1 MRRVFKDADRTPR
14 PASHPGRGTRRPGWL
29 AAVVALGMLS
39 PGCAYS
45 LRADKCPVRTLA
57 DPAAP
62 RVDIQYLGSGGYLV
76 RRGTD
81 VALFAP
87 VYSNPT
93 APEVFLG
100 HEFRTEARL
109 VDSLLPQDADQA
121 QAIIVGHSHYD
132 HLLDTPWI
140 ATHRAT
146 SANIYGSSTTEH
158 LLASLRPELQKR
170 SPANDVVAL
179 DGQADAREWVRIPNS
194 RMRLLAIPSE
204 HSDQFRF
211 SAFGLVWPLHAF
223 RGEVTEDAPTL
234 PKTAA
239 EWAEGRT
246 FAYLLDFLDAS
257 GATEFRVYFQDSG
270 THVGVGFGPAPGDPD
285 YRKVDVALICGSG
298 DFRGLDHPQGIITHL
313 QPRHVIVGHWEDFFV
328 TQRAICSEKEV
339 RGLLKEHPDKI
350 VEEAR
355 EAQKRANLK
364 PSVFLPC
371 PTASRFQV
379 AIDPNADR
387 SGKKDQTTTYDC
399 TKIR

>member
-1 MRRVFKDADRTPR
+1 MIA
-14 PASHPGRGTRRPGWL
+14 AL
-29 AAVVALGMLS
+29 AAQ
-39 PGCAYS
+39 GCAYS
-45 LRADKCPVRTLA
+45 LKADMCPVRTLA

-81 VALFAP
+81 AALFAP

-109 VDSLLPQDADQA
+109 VDSLLPAEADKA

-146 SANIYGSSTTEH
+146 SANIYGSSTTRH
-158 LLASLRPELQKR
+158 LLASVRPELQKR

-179 DGQADAREWVRIPNS
+179 DAQADAKAWVPIPNS

-223 RGEVTEDAPTL
+223 RGEVTEDAAAL

-246 FAYLLDFLDAS
+246 FAYLLDFLDDS
-257 GATEFRVYFQDSG
+257 GETQFRVYFQDSG
-270 THVGVGFGPAPGDPD
+270 AHAGVGGGPAPGDPA
-285 YRKVDVALICGSG
+285 YRKVDVALLCGSG
-298 DFRGLDHPQGIITHL
+298 DFRGLDHPSAIVAQL
-313 QPRHVIVGHWEDFFV
+313 QPRHVIIGHWEDFFV
-328 TQRAICSEKEV
+328 TQRAICSENEV
-339 RGLLKEHPDKI
+339 RGLLKEDPGRI
-350 VEEAR
+350 VGEAKD
-355 EAQKRANLK
+355 AQKRAHLN

-371 PTASRFQV
+371 PTASRFEV
-379 AIDPNADR
+379 AIDPKADQSR
-387 SGKKDQTTTYDC
+387 TKRETVAYDC
-399 TKIR
+399 TKMR

>member
-1 MRRVFKDADRTPR
+1 MDPRVGATCLRSRRL
-14 PASHPGRGTRRPGWL
+14 SL
-29 AAVVALGMLS
+29 AARVVLALPLVA

-45 LRADKCPVRTLA
+45 LKADKCPVRTLA
-57 DPAAP
+57 DQAAP

-76 RRGTD
+76 KRGAD

-109 VDSLLPQDADQA
+109 VDSLLPAEADKA

-140 ATHRAT
+140 ATHRVT
-146 SANIYGSSTTEH
+146 SANIYGSSTTRH
-158 LLASLRPELQKR
+158 LLASLRPDLEKR
-170 SPANDVVAL
+170 SPANAVIAL
-179 DGQADAREWVRIPNS
+179 DEQADAKTWVPIPNS

-211 SAFGLVWPLHAF
+211 SMFGLVWPLHAF
-223 RGEVTEDAPTL
+223 RGEVTEDAPAL

-246 FAYLLDFLDAS
+246 FAYLLDFLDDS

-270 THVGVGFGPAPGDPD
+270 AHVGVGAGPAPGDPD

-298 DFRGLDHPQGIITHL
+298 DFRGLDHPAGIITQL
-313 QPRHVIVGHWEDFFV
+313 QPRHVIIGHWEDFFV
-328 TQRAICSEKEV
+328 TQRAICSEREV
-339 RGLLKEHPDKI
+339 RGLLKEDPDL
-350 VEEAR
+350 VVQEAKD
-355 EAQKRANLK
+355 AQNRAHLT

-379 AIDPNADR
+379 AIDPKADQSR
-387 SGKKDQTTTYDC
+387 TKKEVVAYDC

>member
-1 MRRVFKDADRTPR
+1 MIVGRKRGAFVAG
-14 PASHPGRGTRRPGWL
+14 HPSGKTRRPEWP
-29 AAVVALGMLS
+29 AAVVALGLGLAA
-39 PGCAYS
+39 PGCAYT
-45 LRADKCPVRTLA
+45 LKADKCPIRTLA
-57 DPAAP
+57 DQAAP

-76 RRGTD
+76 KRGTD

-109 VDSLLPQDADQA
+109 VDSLLPSDADKA

-146 SANIYGSSTTEH
+146 TANIYGSSTTKH
-158 LLASLRPELQKR
+158 LLASVRPELQKR
-170 SPANDVVAL
+170 TPANDVVAL
-179 DGQADAREWVRIPNS
+179 DEQADSKTWVPIPNS

-211 SAFGLVWPLHAF
+211 SMFGLVWPLHAF
-223 RGEVTEDAPTL
+223 RGELTEDAPAL
-234 PKTAA
+234 PGNAA

-246 FAYLLDFLDAS
+246 LAYLLDFLDDS
-257 GATEFRVYFQDSG
+257 GRTEFRVYFQDSG
-270 THVGVGFGPAPGDPD
+270 THAGVGFGPARGDAD
-285 YRKVDVALICGSG
+285 YRQVDAALICGSG
-298 DFRGLDHPQGIITHL
+298 DFRGLGHPDGIITHL

-339 RGLLKEHPDKI
+339 RGLLKENPER
-350 VEEAR
+350 VLEEAR
-355 EAQKRANLK
+355 DAQKRAKLS

-379 AIDPNADR
+379 AIDPKADQSR
-387 SGKKDQTTTYDC
+387 GKKETTAYDC

>member
-1 MRRVFKDADRTPR
+1 MDPEVKSLRRRSGP
-14 PASHPGRGTRRPGWL
+14 L
-29 AAVVALGMLS
+29 AAFGAVGLALIA
-39 PGCAYS
+39 PGCAHS
-45 LRADKCPVRTLA
+45 LRADRCPTRTLA
-57 DPAAP
+57 DPSVP
-62 RVDIQYLGSGGYLV
+62 RVDIQYLGSGGYLIK
-76 RRGTD
+76 RGTD
-81 VALFAP
+81 VAMFAP

-109 VDSLLPQDADQA
+109 VDSLLPAEADKA

-140 ATHRAT
+140 ATHRAR
-146 SANIYGSSTTEH
+146 SANIYGSSTMKH

-170 SPANDVVAL
+170 NPANEIVAL
-179 DGQADAREWVRIPNS
+179 DEEADAKTWVAIPNS

-204 HSDQFRF
+204 HSDQVRI
-211 SAFGLVWPLHAF
+211 STFGLVWPLHAF
-223 RGEVTEDAPTL
+223 RGEVTEDAPEL
-234 PKTAA
+234 PKKAA

-246 FAYLLDFLDAS
+246 FAYLLDFLDDR
-257 GATEFRVYFQDSG
+257 GETEFRVYFQDSG
-270 THVGVGFGPAPGDPD
+270 THVGVGFGPAAGDAD
-285 YRKVDVALICGSG
+285 YRKVDVALICASG
-298 DFRGLDHPQGIITHL
+298 DFKGLDHPRGIVTHL

-339 RGLLKEHPDKI
+339 RGLPREDPEWI

-355 EAQKRANLK
+355 DAQKRTHLT
-364 PSVFLPC
+364 PSVYLPC

-379 AIDPNADR
+379 AIDPRADQGK
-387 SGKKDQTTTYDC
+387 GKKETVTYDC

>member
-1 MRRVFKDADRTPR
+1 MDPDPKVRSLCRRSDRLT
-14 PASHPGRGTRRPGWL
+14 ALVTLGL
-29 AAVVALGMLS
+29 ALVA

-45 LRADKCPVRTLA
+45 LKANQCPIRTLA
-57 DPAAP
+57 DPSAP

-76 RRGTD
+76 TRGTD
-81 VALFAP
+81 VAMFAP

-109 VDSLLPQDADQA
+109 VDSLLPSDADKA

-146 SANIYGSSTTEH
+146 SANIYGSSTTKH

-170 SPANDVVAL
+170 NPANQIVAL
-179 DGQADAREWVRIPNS
+179 DEEADAKAWVPIPNS

-204 HSDQFRF
+204 HSDQARL
-211 SAFGLVWPLHAF
+211 STFGLVWSLHAF
-223 RGEVTEDAPTL
+223 RGEVTEDAPEL
-234 PKTAA
+234 PRKAA

-246 FAYLLDFLDAS
+246 FAYLLDFLDDR
-257 GATEFRVYFQDSG
+257 GKTEFRVYFQDSG
-270 THVGVGFGPAPGDPD
+270 THAGVGFGPAASDPE
-285 YRKVDVALICGSG
+285 YRKVDVALICASG
-298 DFRGLDHPQGIITHL
+298 DFKGLDHPGGIITHL

-328 TQRAICSEKEV
+328 TQRAICSEREV
-339 RGLLKEHPDKI
+339 RGLPKEDPLRI

-355 EAQKRANLK
+355 DAQKRAKLR

-379 AIDPNADR
+379 AIDPKADQSR
-387 SGKKDQTTTYDC
+387 TKKETVAYDC

>member
-1 MRRVFKDADRTPR
+1 MA
-14 PASHPGRGTRRPGWL
+14 GRSAPETRRLGRPGALL
-29 AAVVALGMLS
+29 ALLALLA

-76 RRGTD
+76 RRGAD

-109 VDSLLPQDADQA
+109 VDSLLPQDADKA

-146 SANIYGSSTTEH
+146 SANIYGSSTTRH

-170 SPANDVVAL
+170 NPANDVV
-179 DGQADAREWVRIPNS
+179 DMDRPADEKKWVDIPNS

-223 RGEVTEDAPTL
+223 RGEVTEDRPAL

-257 GATEFRVYFQDSG
+257 GQTEFRVYFQDSG
-270 THVGVGFGPAPGDPD
+270 AHAGVGAGPLPGEPD
-285 YRKVDVALICGSG
+285 YRKVDVALLCGSG
-298 DFRGLDHPQGIITHL
+298 DFRGLDHPNAIVTRL
-313 QPRHVIVGHWEDFFV
+313 QPRHVIIGHWEDFFV
-328 TQRAICSEKEV
+328 TQRAICSEQEV
-339 RGLLKEHPDKI
+339 RGLPKENPRRI
-350 VEEAR
+350 VKEAR
-355 EAQKRANLK
+355 EAQKRANLAQ
-364 PSVFLPC
+364 SVFLPC

-379 AIDPNADR
+379 AIDPKADL
-387 SGKKDQTTTYDC
+387 SGGKEQTTAYDC

>member
-1 MRRVFKDADRTPR
+1 MIVGRKGGVFVAGHSAGK
-14 PASHPGRGTRRPGWL
+14 TRRSEWPAAVLAVGLGL
-29 AAVVALGMLS
+29 AA
-39 PGCAYS
+39 PGCAYR
-45 LRADKCPVRTLA
+45 LNADKCPVRTLA
-57 DPAAP
+57 DQAAP

-76 RRGTD
+76 KRGTD

-109 VDSLLPQDADQA
+109 VDSLLPSEADKA

-146 SANIYGSSTTEH
+146 SANVYGSSTTRH
-158 LLASLRPELQKR
+158 LLASLRPELQR
-170 SPANDVVAL
+170 RNPGNEIVAL
-179 DGQADAREWVRIPNS
+179 DEAADSRKWVPIPNS

-223 RGEVTEDAPTL
+223 RGEVTEDAPAL
-234 PKTAA
+234 PRNAA

-246 FAYLLDFLDAS
+246 FAYLLDFLDDS
-257 GATEFRVYFQDSG
+257 GRTEFRVYFQDSG
-270 THVGVGFGPAPGDPD
+270 THAGVGFGPAPGDPE
-285 YRKVDVALICGSG
+285 YRAVDVALICASG
-298 DFRGLDHPQGIITHL
+298 EFKGLDHPKGIITNL
-313 QPRHVIVGHWEDFFV
+313 RPRHVIVGHWEDFFV
-328 TQRAICSEKEV
+328 TQRAICSEKEI
-339 RGLLKEHPDKI
+339 RGLPREDPGRI
-350 VEEAR
+350 VESAR
-355 EAQKRANLK
+355 DAQKQANLT

-379 AIDPNADR
+379 AIEPKADR
-387 SGKKDQTTTYDC
+387 SRAKKDTVAYDC

>member
-1 MRRVFKDADRTPR
+1 MARQSAREIRRSR
-14 PASHPGRGTRRPGWL
+14 WL
-29 AAVVALGMLS
+29 TAIATLGLPLIA
-39 PGCAYS
+39 PGCAHS
-45 LRADKCPVRTLA
+45 LRADKCPIRTLA
-57 DPAAP
+57 DPSAP

-76 RRGTD
+76 TRGTD

-109 VDSLLPQDADQA
+109 VDSLLPSEADKA

-140 ATHRAT
+140 ATHRAK
-146 SANIYGSSTTEH
+146 SANIYGSSTMKH
-158 LLASLRPELQKR
+158 LLASIRPELKKR
-170 SPANDVVAL
+170 TPANKIVAL
-179 DGQADAREWVRIPNS
+179 DKEADAKEWVPIPYS

-204 HSDQFRF
+204 HADQFRIGI
-211 SAFGLVWPLHAF
+211 FGLVWPLHAF
-223 RGEVTEDAPTL
+223 RGEVTEDAPAL
-234 PKTAA
+234 PRKAA
-239 EWAEGRT
+239 EWPEGRT
-246 FAYLLDFLDAS
+246 FAYLLDFLDE
-257 GATEFRVYFQDSG
+257 GGRTEFRVYFQDSG
-270 THVGVGFGPAPGDPD
+270 THVGVGFGPAPDDPD

-298 DFRGLDHPQGIITHL
+298 DFKGLDHPKGIVTHL

-328 TQRAICSEKEV
+328 TQRAICSEGEV
-339 RGLLKEHPDKI
+339 RGLPREHPLQV

-355 EAQKRANLK
+355 AAQKRADQE
-364 PSVFLPC
+364 PSVYLPC

-379 AIDPNADR
+379 AIDPRADR
-387 SGKKDQTTTYDC
+387 SQGKKETIAYDC

>member
-1 MRRVFKDADRTPR
+1 MSAPPRRF
-14 PASHPGRGTRRPGWL
+14 GWL
-29 AAVVALGMLS
+29 TAAITVCLPIAA
-39 PGCAYS
+39 PGCAYG
-45 LRADKCPVRTLA
+45 LRADKCPIRTLA
-57 DPAAP
+57 DPSAP

-109 VDSLLPQDADQA
+109 VDSLLPAEADRA

-146 SANIYGSSTTEH
+146 SATIYGSSTMKH
-158 LLASLRPELQKR
+158 LLAKMPGADRIVELDK
-170 SPANDVVAL
+170 N
-179 DGQADAREWVRIPNS
+179 ADSKQWVPIPNS
-194 RMRLLAIPSE
+194 RMRLLALPSE
-204 HSDQFRF
+204 HSDQLRIDT
-211 SAFGLVWPLHAF
+211 FGLVWPLHAF
-223 RGEVTEDAPTL
+223 RGELTEDASEL
-234 PKTAA
+234 PRKAA

-246 FAYLLDFLDAS
+246 FAYLLDFLDDS
-257 GATEFRVYFQDSG
+257 NKTEFRVYFQDSG
-270 THVGVGFGPAPGDPD
+270 THLGVGFGPAQGDPE
-285 YRKVDVALICGSG
+285 YRRTDVALICGSG
-298 DFRGLDHPQGIITHL
+298 DFNGLDHPGGIVAHL

-339 RGLLKEHPDKI
+339 RGLPREDPMRI
-350 VEEAR
+350 VEEALD
-355 EAQKRANLK
+355 AQKRAKLT
-364 PSVFLPC
+364 PSVYLPC

-379 AIDPNADR
+379 AIDPRADR
-387 SGKKDQTTTYDC
+387 SRARKETIAYDC

>member
-1 MRRVFKDADRTPR
+1 
-14 PASHPGRGTRRPGWL
+14 
-29 AAVVALGMLS
+29 VVALGLGLAS
-39 PGCAYS
+39 PRCAHS
-45 LRADKCPVRTLA
+45 LKADKCPIRTLA
-57 DPAAP
+57 NQAAP

-76 RRGTD
+76 RRGAD

-109 VDSLLPQDADQA
+109 VDSLLPAEADQA

-146 SANIYGSSTTEH
+146 SARIYGSSTAKH
-158 LLASLRPELQKR
+158 LLAR
-170 SPANDVVAL
+170 SPVADRIDVV
-179 DGQADAREWVRIPNS
+179 DKDADSKTWAPIPRS

-223 RGEVTEDAPTL
+223 RGELTEDAPEL
-234 PKTAA
+234 PRKAA

-246 FAYLLDFLDAS
+246 FAYLLDFLDES
-257 GATEFRVYFQDSG
+257 GGTEFRVYFQDSG
-270 THVGVGFGPAPGDPD
+270 ARVGVGAGPAPGDPG

-298 DFRGLDHPQGIITHL
+298 DFKGLDHPAGIVTHL

-328 TQRAICSEKEV
+328 TQRAICSEKKV
-339 RGLLKEHPDKI
+339 RGLSKEDPMRI
-350 VEEAR
+350 VEEAKS
-355 EAQKRANLK
+355 AQTRARLA

-379 AIDPNADR
+379 AIDPRADR
-387 SGKKDQTTTYDC
+387 SRTKKETVAYDC
-399 TKIR
+399 TTIR